1 MPLPSLYINRD
12 ASYDWLIALEH
23 GRVCDGHPPAQ
34 FRGVGEDCAYMLD
47 RPAGRRVIGFVVHG
61 LRSFSPPARLFRPPH
76 FAAPLFGLARASA
89 GEIILAAQ
97 AHLADEPTTN
107 RAYFSAAIA
116 AGPADAEAL
125 WRCCLESGD
134 SMAHYGLGYT
144 LLGEGRAREAYGH
157 LRYYTELAPTNAWA
171 WCWLGQAC
179 AALGER
185 TDARAAYERAMELG
199 ETDAGELVCLLN
211 DSTDL

>member
-1 MPLPSLYINRD
+1 VPLPSLFINRD
-12 ASYDWLIALEH
+12 ADYDWLIALEH
-23 GRVCDGHPPAQ
+23 GRVCDGHPPTQ
-34 FRGVGEDCAYMLD
+34 FRGVADDCAYMLE
-47 RPAGRRVIGFVVHG
+47 RPGGRRVIGFVVQP
-61 LRSFSPPARLFRPPH
+61 LRAFVPPQRLFAAPH
-76 FAAPLFGLARASA
+76 FEAPLFGLSRATA
-89 GEIILAAQ
+89 GEIVLAAQ
-97 AHLADEPTTN
+97 ARLADEPTTN
-107 RAYFSAAIA
+107 RAYFSAAINA
-116 AGPADAEAL
+116 ATAGEAETM

-144 LLGEGRAREAYGH
+144 LLGQGRAREAYGH

-199 ETDAGELVCLLN
+199 ETDAGELLADVF
-211 DSTDL
+211 